1 MTSRWSDLAETR
13 LEHEECLILG
23 AYRRTEGE
31 LPTLR
36 GHRRYFHLR

>member
-31 LPTLR
+31 LPVEAV
-36 GHRRYFHLR
+36 